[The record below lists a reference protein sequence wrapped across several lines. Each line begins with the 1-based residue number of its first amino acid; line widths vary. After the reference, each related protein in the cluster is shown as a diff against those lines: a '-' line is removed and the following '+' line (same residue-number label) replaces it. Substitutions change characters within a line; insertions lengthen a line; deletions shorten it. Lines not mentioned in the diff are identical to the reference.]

1 MTHGKPKDRSKISFK
16 YKGHVDSID
25 VQPPSSKVTFTTEN
39 MGKFKTNHFSCNFSI
54 EIKKIRERGP
64 IPENLVSSNY
74 QRRLFLRHGRI
85 SRVPSIPS
93 DPHH

>member
-1 MTHGKPKDRSKISFK
+1 MKAERQKQDII

-64 IPENLVSSNY
+64 IPENLVSSNF
-74 QRRLFLRHGRI
+74 QRRLLLCHGRI